1 MIINSV
7 IPGQRQ
13 RVASLATYPE
23 GTSKYVVAEE
33 GSTVE
38 LDFLY
43 SNTSS
48 FAGKAIYYADGVEED
63 TQDLTANDDYSWD
76 VTSLLTEP
84 GLYQFKIVLV
94 DTNGNGTKI
103 EFTVFYGFNLEDFTF
118 SYDSDLGGY
127 VLVSYSGTSADVV
140 IPSIFDDEDI
150 NGEKNVVRIGN
161 GAFFDNDTMET
172 VVVPDTV
179 QSIGATAFFSC
190 SVLES
195 FEIDRNT
202 PPTLE
207 ANNVLDAYSP
217 LLPLK
222 IYVPSASVAAYKSAT
237 NWIEYQNAIFAI
249 S

>member
-23 GTSKYVVAEE
+23 GTSKYVVADE

-63 TQDLTANDDYSWD
+63 TQDLAANDDYSWD
-76 VTSLLTEP
+76 VTSLLTDP
-84 GLYQFKIVLV
+84 GLYSFKIVAV
-94 DTNGNGTKI
+94 DTNGNGTKL
-103 EFTVFYGFNLEDFTF
+103 EFTVFYGFSLEDFTF
-118 SYDSDLGGY
+118 SYNSGLSGY
-127 VLVSYSGTSADVV
+127 VLVAYSGNSADVV
-140 IPSIFDDEDI
+140 IPAVFDDGT
-150 NGEKNVVRIGN
+150 NGERNVVRIGN
-161 GAFFDNDTMET
+161 GAFLDNDTMET

-222 IYVPSASVAAYKSAT
+222 IYVPSASVATYKAAA